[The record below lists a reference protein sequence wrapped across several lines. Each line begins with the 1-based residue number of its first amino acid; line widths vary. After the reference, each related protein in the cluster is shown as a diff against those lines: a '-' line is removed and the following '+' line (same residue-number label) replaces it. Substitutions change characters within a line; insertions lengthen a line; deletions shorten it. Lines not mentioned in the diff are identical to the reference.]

1 MAEKGKNMLLIEPG
15 NPRLLKKPVNDGSE
29 YSLYLEYK
37 VGYKEEN
44 GSCIRR
50 IEGLSLRLMANP
62 RTTAQRQKN
71 KETMGAVRY
80 TDDSFWANDG
90 EVPQAITDGRI

>member
-1 MAEKGKNMLLIEPG
+1 MAEKGKNTLLIESG
-15 NPRLLKKPVNDGSE
+15 NPRLLKAPVKDGSE

-50 IEGLSLRLMANP
+50 KEGLSLRIIANP
-62 RTTAQRQKN
+62 RTQAQRTKN
-71 KETMGAVRY
+71 KETIELARKIR
-80 TDDSFWANDG
+80 F
-90 EVPQAITDGRI
+90 ERECR